1 MSPGTT
7 EIRAAPPIPGG
18 RRPDVRHSTTGC
30 LPHFAHC
37 ECDPYRPLWAWPT
50 PARRR
55 GVVRHRHLGWIVASS
70 LATGL
75 AAALLLAAA
84 PLIPAEETAITGA
97 VLGGFA
103 LGWDRG

>member
-1 MSPGTT
+1 MN
-7 EIRAAPPIPGG
+7 
-18 RRPDVRHSTTGC
+18 STTTQS
-30 LPHFAHC
+30 
-37 ECDPYRPLWAWPT
+37 T
-50 PARRR
+50 PAHTPCVGEDPLQSR
-55 GVVRHRHLGWIVASS
+55 GHLGWIVASS